1 MNFNISTPALLF
13 SAISLLL
20 LAYTNRFLAIASIV
34 RQFIQIYNTNPTED
48 VLKQI
53 SHFKTRLKLIKYT
66 QIFGVLSF
74 IFCVFC
80 MFLIMLNFTMLS
92 ELLFSISLVILILS
106 LLTSLVEI
114 SISINALDIELDKIN
129 FKSTKE

>member
-20 LAYTNRFLAIASIV
+20 LAYTNRFLAIANIV
-34 RQFIQIYNTNPTED
+34 RQFIQIYDADPSEN
-48 VLKQI
+48 VLRQI

-80 MFLIMLNFTMLS
+80 MFLIMFNHLTLS
-92 ELLFSISLVILILS
+92 EILFSVSLIILIVS

-114 SISINALDIELDKIN
+114 SISIDALNIELDRIN
-129 FKSTKE
+129 LKD